1 MMREVSLETLPNVNI
16 HDPSYDKNLP
26 IKFNGLL
33 DFAQRHFFFGSV
45 VPTMAEPT

>member
-33 DFAQRHFFFGSV
+33 DFAQRHFFFSDQ
-45 VPTMAEPT
+45 